1 MNNPSNIK
9 FANFIVGARMQYGL
23 FYMHR
28 CEQSGGQSGT
38 HSPAHQTAHTDA
50 CKTYRTAYTNVPVR
64 MNLRGSKNVG
74 DNKN

>member
-1 MNNPSNIK
+1 
-9 FANFIVGARMQYGL
+9 MQYGL

-28 CEQSGGQSGT
+28 CVQSGGQSRT
-38 HSPAHQTAHTDA
+38 RSPAHQTAHTDA
-50 CKTYRTAYTNVPVR
+50 CKTNRTAYTNVSAR